1 MLLDMLRVA
10 GQLSRVRE
18 GHGQG
23 VPHVAQE
30 RPVPAIAPCKWW
42 RRGPGEGHHLVI
54 GLAAAIVLRALSAY
68 RGYFITRLSVA
79 CCALLGPES
88 Y

>member
-42 RRGPGEGHHLVI
+42 RRGPGEGHNLVI
-54 GLAAAIVLRALSAY
+54 GLAAAIVLSLPGVLYYTLVRRVL
-68 RGYFITRLSVA
+68 
-79 CCALLGPES
+79 CAFGS
-88 Y
+88 